1 MYNKVTLLGHLTRDV
16 ELRYTPSGTAVA
28 NTAIATSKKF
38 KKQDGSSAEE
48 VCFID
53 LSFFGR
59 SAEVSNQYLKKGSKV
74 LIDGRLKFDNWMDNN
89 GQKRSKH
96 SVLVEVMQM
105 LDTKPKEEKQEPKV
119 TYNGKEVEPPSEL
132 PELDVDEEIP
142 F

>member
-53 LSFFGR
+53 LAFFGR
-59 SAEVSNQYLKKGSKV
+59 SAEVSKM
-74 LIDGRLKFDNWMDNN
+74 FDTLLSENADDINVVNN
-89 GQKRSKH
+89 
-96 SVLVEVMQM
+96 
-105 LDTKPKEEKQEPKV
+105 T
-119 TYNGKEVEPPSEL
+119 TY
-132 PELDVDEEIP
+132 
-142 F
+142 